1 MRETKYLL
9 VGGGLASLHAAK
21 KIRKNDSHGPVL
33 LIGDDPL
40 PPYDLPSLSKEYLRG
55 IKGEADIIYETKAAL
70 EALAV
75 ECRLATSVKGI
86 DIVNAYVTLADGDT
100 IRFERL
106 LLAPGTRPRRLDVP
120 GSKLPGVHYLRTM
133 ADSRGLAADALPGH
147 RAVVIG
153 AGFIGLETAA
163 SLIQM
168 GLSVTVVEAMPE
180 IWPRFADSGLAG
192 FVRKHCEMRGVCF
205 RTGERVEEITGPDR
219 ARAVRLASGTSIAC
233 DVVCIGIGVIPNI
246 EIAQEAGL
254 EVDNGIVVDSKMQ
267 TSRLGIFAAGDVAN
281 YPDPVAGRR
290 RRAEHWGH
298 AEYSGQ
304 IAGANMSGG
313 AAEYDFVS
321 YVWSDIFDLHIEAAG
336 DEDKIETVIA
346 RGEMSA
352 SGFTMLYLRDGRLSS
367 YCGVNANPK
376 EFSVLRK
383 LIRNGTSLAGR
394 NAELADPLYPLKTLM
409 GK

>member
-21 KIRKNDSHGPVL
+21 RIRKSDADGTVL
-33 LIGDDPL
+33 LVGDDPL

-55 IKGEADIIYETKAAL
+55 IKSESDVIYETEAAL

-75 ECRLATSVKGI
+75 KCRLATSVKGI
-86 DIVNAYVTLADGDT
+86 DIANSQVTLADGDS
-100 IRFERL
+100 IRFEKL

-133 ADSRGLAADALPGH
+133 ADSRGLAADALPGR

-168 GLSVTVVEAMPE
+168 GLSVTVVEPMPE
-180 IWPRFADSGLAG
+180 IWPRFADSELAG
-192 FVRKHCEMRGVCF
+192 FVRKHCETRGVRF
-205 RTGERVEEITGPDR
+205 LTSERVEEITGPDR
-219 ARAVRLASGTSIAC
+219 VRAVRLASGASVAC
-233 DVVCIGIGVIPNI
+233 DLVCIGIGVIPNV

-254 EVDNGIVVDSKMQ
+254 EVDNGIVVDRKMQ
-267 TSRLGIFAAGDVAN
+267 TSRPGVFAAGDVAN

-313 AAEYDFVS
+313 NAEYDFVS

-336 DEDKIETVIA
+336 DEDKIETVIS
-346 RGEMSA
+346 RGAKSA
-352 SGFTMLYLRDGRLSS
+352 SGFTMLYLRGGRLSS

-383 LIRNGTSLAGR
+383 LIRNGTSLIGKD
-394 NAELADPLYPLKTLM
+394 AELADPFFPLKTLIM
-409 GK
+409 